1 MCDIFQTR
9 GIRYN
14 LKSQTEFGG
23 YCVNTN
29 RFGLN
34 SLKFFA
40 ANYGILCLQKLKILI
55 VWRFLKAKFENG
67 NQTVLATFAKRT

>member
-1 MCDIFQTR
+1 MYDIFQTS

-14 LKSQTEFGG
+14 VISLTDFGG

-34 SLKFFA
+34 SSFFKQK
-40 ANYGILCLQKLKILI
+40 YGILCLYKLKILI

-67 NQTVLATFAKRT
+67 NQTVLATSAKRT